1 MLLGSVLRVKLTDGR
16 HIYGTLQCYDH
27 REDLIL
33 ADAIEQQ
40 STGEHRTVGH
50 IVIPGNFIA
59 GVGKQHL

>member
-27 REDLIL
+27 RLDIIL

-40 STGEHRTVGH
+40 STGENRSVGH
-50 IVIPGNFIA
+50 IVIPGHFIVT
-59 GVGKQHL
+59 VGKQHL